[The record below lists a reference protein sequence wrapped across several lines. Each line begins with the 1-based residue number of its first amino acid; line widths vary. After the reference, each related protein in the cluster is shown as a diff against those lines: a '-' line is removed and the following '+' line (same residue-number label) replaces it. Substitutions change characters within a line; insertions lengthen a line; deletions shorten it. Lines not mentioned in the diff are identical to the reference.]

1 MEIDAAHVLL
11 QLLDAIGYL
20 HKNGIAH
27 RDLKPENVLVVSS
40 DKSSPDYWTVKLSDF
55 GLSVQRESVMENV
68 MSTLHGTPEF
78 AAPEVLLLSKDK
90 RQGMYSAK
98 IDIWAIG
105 CIAYVLLSSRTPFGS
120 NGNVP
125 AMMGKIIEGKYHF
138 RGSTWRGVSD
148 MAIRFDSSRIPSNFP
163 LFSARRRAILSFTT
177 FAHLRPRLCP
187 EHQACGLKHPTEGPS
202 TGLSPKFLQVGMIG
216 SIFF

>member
-1 MEIDAAHVLL
+1 MGGDLLQRCIEVGPLMEIDAAHVSL

-148 MAIRFDSSRIPSNFP
+148 MAIRFDSSRIPSNFAP
-163 LFSARRRAILSFTT
+163 SSARRRAIPLHAFSVSRLSHTCT
-177 FAHLRPRLCP
+177 RAFA
-187 EHQACGLKHPTEGPS
+187 
-202 TGLSPKFLQVGMIG
+202 LSIRRAA
-216 SIFF
+216 

>member
-1 MEIDAAHVLL
+1 LRKCRIAGGDLLQRCIEVGPVPEIDAAHVLS

-40 DKSSPDYWTVKLSDF
+40 DELSPDYWTVKLSDF

-125 AMMGKIIEGKYHF
+125 AMMEKIVEGKYHF
-138 RGSTWRGVSD
+138 RGSTWRGVSK
-148 MAIRFDSSRIPSNFP
+148 MAIRFDSSRIPSISPF
-163 LFSARRRAILSFTT
+163 FSARRRAIPLHAFSVSRLLHTCTRASALSIRR
-177 FAHLRPRLCP
+177 A
-187 EHQACGLKHPTEGPS
+187 A
-202 TGLSPKFLQVGMIG
+202 
-216 SIFF
+216 